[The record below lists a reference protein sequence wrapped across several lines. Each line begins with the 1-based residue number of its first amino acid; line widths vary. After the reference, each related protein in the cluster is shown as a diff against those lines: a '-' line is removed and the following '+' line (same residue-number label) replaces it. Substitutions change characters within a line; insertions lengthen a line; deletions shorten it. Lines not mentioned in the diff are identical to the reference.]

1 MKDFKLKIQKSICNT
16 GNYPTLFYS
25 FKSRV
30 ILEDFC
36 ICYYPA
42 LLYSDI
48 FLQVAFEVICGGAVQ
63 VIYRG
68 D

>member
-1 MKDFKLKIQKSICNT
+1 MEDFKLEIQKSICGT

-25 FKSRV
+25 FKNSV
-30 ILEDFC
+30 ILEEFC
-36 ICYYPA
+36 LCYYPA
-42 LLYSDI
+42 LLYSVI

-68 D
+68 E